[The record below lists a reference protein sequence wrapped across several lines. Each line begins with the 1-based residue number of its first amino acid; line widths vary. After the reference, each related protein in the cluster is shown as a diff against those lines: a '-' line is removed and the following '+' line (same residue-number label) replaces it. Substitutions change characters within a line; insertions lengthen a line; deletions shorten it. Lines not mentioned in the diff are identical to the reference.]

1 MYSGCSDIYMLA
13 CRSRIRSGVYND
25 AGGPG
30 RLLRPQHVGSI
41 DIAGSEPHKKQQQ
54 QQQSKYPAP
63 REGTKDL
70 SAKETDELL
79 RSLFARCHHPP
90 LQNVYILHILK
101 PGPSWQETNVSD
113 SPNE

>member
-1 MYSGCSDIYMLA
+1 MYA
-13 CRSRIRSGVYND
+13 CLSRIRSGVYND

-41 DIAGSEPHKKQQQ
+41 DVAGNEPQKQQQ

-63 REGTKDL
+63 RQGTQDL

-79 RSLFARCHHPP
+79 RSLFAR
-90 LQNVYILHILK
+90 
-101 PGPSWQETNVSD
+101 
-113 SPNE
+113 